1 MTMPA
6 KEVRLSPKHMVIVK
20 GIRVILG
27 VLLSSCFP
35 IPYCTH
41 VPIHIYIH
49 INIHTYIYIYSPP
62 RATI

>member
-1 MTMPA
+1 MTMPE

-41 VPIHIYIH
+41 VPIYI
-49 INIHTYIYIYSPP
+49 
-62 RATI
+62 